1 MSSTCQEAVFP
12 ITVGGNKDERT
23 TCVLHDEVNNLIIV
37 AGNTTSDDFAPAAN
51 DHGFVYAVDFSG
63 NWVWGKFYYNQSYAV
78 QTISGCQLDA
88 KNRLI
93 IYGMCN
99 SMPII
104 LDLDP
109 LTGNVG

>member
-1 MSSTCQEAVFP
+1 MNS
-12 ITVGGNKDERT
+12 
-23 TCVLHDEVNNLIIV
+23 LIIV

-93 IYGMCN
+93 IYGTNIHGLNMFN
-99 SMPII
+99 PVIFLSQI
-104 LDLDP
+104 LFL
-109 LTGNVG
+109 LYLLLHLNLHSLLFHLIK

>member
-1 MSSTCQEAVFP
+1 M
-12 ITVGGNKDERT
+12 
-23 TCVLHDEVNNLIIV
+23 IIV

-51 DHGFVYAVDFSG
+51 DHGFVYAVDFNG
-63 NWVWGKFYYNQSYAV
+63 NWVWGKFYYNQGYAV

-88 KNRLI
+88 RNRLI
-93 IYGMCN
+93 VHGLCN